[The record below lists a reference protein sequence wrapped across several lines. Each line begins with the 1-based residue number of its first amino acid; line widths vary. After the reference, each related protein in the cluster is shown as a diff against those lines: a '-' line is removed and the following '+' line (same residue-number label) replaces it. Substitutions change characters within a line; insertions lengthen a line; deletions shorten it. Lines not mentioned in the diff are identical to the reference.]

1 MIKLPDNPD
10 IRILSETYGKRRKGK
25 SGPRTRKAGHIHA
38 LNAQDFPFNP
48 PPPIDELR
56 TQARM
61 ALLLMQPHAEAAG
74 VVDATPYVTA
84 VAALKNLME
93 YLK

>member
-1 MIKLPDNPD
+1 MT
-10 IRILSETYGKRRKGK
+10 IRIKRKLRGADGGKHPHVKD
-25 SGPRTRKAGHIHA
+25 
-38 LNAQDFPFNP
+38 AQDFPFNP
-48 PPPIDELR
+48 PPPRDELR

-74 VVDATPYVTA
+74 VADATPYVTA

-93 YLK
+93 WLK

>member
-1 MIKLPDNPD
+1 MT
-10 IRILSETYGKRRKGK
+10 IRIKRKLRGADGGKHPHVKD
-25 SGPRTRKAGHIHA
+25 
-38 LNAQDFPFNP
+38 AQDFPFNP
-48 PPPIDELR
+48 PPSIDELR

-74 VVDATPYVTA
+74 VADATPYVTA

-93 YLK
+93 WLK